1 MQEKLKSTLIHSIS
15 VKESSNK
22 TESWVIKIF
31 NLGLYK
37 GLDSAILRQFIY
49 CGMRLG
55 IYKALEDRVKH
66 NEKRNLT
73 FG

>member
-1 MQEKLKSTLIHSIS
+1 M
-15 VKESSNK
+15 ESLVTSFFI
-22 TESWVIKIF
+22 E
-31 NLGLYK
+31 GLYK

-55 IYKALEDRVKH
+55 IYKALEDRVKNH
-66 NEKRNLT
+66 ENRNLT